1 MRVIKFL
8 FIVASMVAGTCI
20 GQENEQQDYPITS
33 IENLFAN
40 PAKYDGK
47 NISIVGILDLSHFED
62 ANMNGIRIDWSCAG
76 DSSPQSGEVAW
87 ERWDAWGQL
96 GINGRIAQI
105 AGTFLFMEQGIY
117 VAYEDTLM
125 ISKIKYIRIISGE
138 DTEALNNNPHLM
150 MNCNYL
156 RRI

>member
-1 MRVIKFL
+1 MG
-8 FIVASMVAGTCI
+8 A
-20 GQENEQQDYPITS
+20 
-33 IENLFAN
+33 
-40 PAKYDGK
+40 
-47 NISIVGILDLSHFED
+47 LDLSHFED
-62 ANMNGIRIDWSCAG
+62 ANMNGVRIDWSCAG
-76 DSSPQSGEVAW
+76 DSSRQAGEQAW

-125 ISKIKYIRIISGE
+125 ISKIEYIRIVSGE
-138 DTEALNNNPHLM
+138 DTEVLNNNPHLV

-156 RRI
+156 RRTTSVEKVDHCAFLAHTKLCNYMITTIKGWEWWSRGGAAQRHQCVPI